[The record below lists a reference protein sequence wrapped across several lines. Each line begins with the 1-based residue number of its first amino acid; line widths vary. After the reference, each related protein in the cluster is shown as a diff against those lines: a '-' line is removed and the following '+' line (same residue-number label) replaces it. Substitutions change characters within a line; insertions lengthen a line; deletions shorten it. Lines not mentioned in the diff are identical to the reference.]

1 MLDGCHFPFLRNVS
15 QPDDIKR
22 SQTTRTAPESRL
34 PGILNHVECYETSLL
49 SPSGDKMHT

>member
-34 PGILNHVECYETSLL
+34 PGILNHVELL
-49 SPSGDKMHT
+49 